1 MEVAAT
7 LDFCSLQQT
16 SVALG
21 YFDGVHRGHMEV
33 ISRAVATA
41 REKGLR
47 PAVFT
52 FVADGGRKGER
63 ALQGQL
69 LTEAAKG
76 RLLAGAGVELVLTPH
91 FASFR
96 QMEPEQFVAEVIH
109 LRLRARAVTC
119 GYDLSLIHI

>member
-41 REKGLR
+41 R
-47 PAVFT
+47 
-52 FVADGGRKGER
+52 
-63 ALQGQL
+63 
-69 LTEAAKG
+69 
-76 RLLAGAGVELVLTPH
+76 
-91 FASFR
+91 
-96 QMEPEQFVAEVIH
+96 
-109 LRLRARAVTC
+109 
-119 GYDLSLIHI
+119 